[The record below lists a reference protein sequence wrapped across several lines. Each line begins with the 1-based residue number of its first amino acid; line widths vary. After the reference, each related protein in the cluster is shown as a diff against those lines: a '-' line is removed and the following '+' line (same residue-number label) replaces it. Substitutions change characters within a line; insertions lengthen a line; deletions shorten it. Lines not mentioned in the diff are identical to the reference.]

1 MAHPVPTDF
10 EDALAAAPA
19 AREAFWALPPAK
31 VDEWV
36 GWIEGARR
44 PRTRRSRIAEAVTRL
59 GGAAP
64 VVAAETTVVETNGAA
79 PVAPRPPRE
88 SAGLWLLALAFLL
101 IVAGLIWPWLRRM
114 PLFHLPG
121 DIVIDRP
128 GFKFFFPLTT
138 MLIVSAVI
146 SVLSWLLRR

>member
-1 MAHPVPTDF
+1 
-10 EDALAAAPA
+10 LN
-19 AREAFWALPPAK
+19 
-31 VDEWV
+31 
-36 GWIEGARR
+36 
-44 PRTRRSRIAEAVTRL
+44 RILIIL
-59 GGAAP
+59 G
-64 VVAAETTVVETNGAA
+64 TT
-79 PVAPRPPRE
+79 
-88 SAGLWLLALAFLL
+88 L

-138 MLIVSAVI
+138 MLLVSAVI